1 MGKREMPMT
10 AHHLAAPNSHRLLP
24 THTHT
29 TVPRAALHTLAEGRQ
44 RTARQAAGSSHSD
57 GTCLHAAGVSHVYCL
72 PLVPN
77 VDMGDWFFSHLFRN
91 PFSRFWFVGW
101 SLSIV
106 LEPLFT
112 MLGQSLAAGLAHYT
126 KASAERTRDYV
137 CPAGAGYLSPFHIQV
152 PWAKIVLSS
161 DTTRILKAHY
171 VHQLEYFL
179 QQLQKPQLVKRK
191 CIFFHLI

>member
-24 THTHT
+24 THTHDCAPCRLT
-29 TVPRAALHTLAEGRQ
+29 HARRRETADGSPGGWIQPFRRHLSARCRGLPRLL
-44 RTARQAAGSSHSD
+44 S
-57 GTCLHAAGVSHVYCL
+57 